1 MLENCPIQNAPFTI
15 SCTRTQTL
23 SSLVIVTNLLASG
36 HAPSL
41 GQNGGMGDDIEARTS
56 MDPAL
61 PAELPVGEF
70 ATLTVTGAAG
80 PDLEA
85 A

>member
-1 MLENCPIQNAPFTI
+1 
-15 SCTRTQTL
+15 
-23 SSLVIVTNLLASG
+23 V
-36 HAPSL
+36 
-41 GQNGGMGDDIEARTS
+41 
-56 MDPAL
+56 